1 MSLLAITFLGMGTY
15 ELALIF
21 LAILVYLQIIVTII
35 SLLRNNDLETFEK
48 VVWLLLILLVPVIGT
63 LIYLFFGMPRKISD
77 TK

>member
-1 MSLLAITFLGMGTY
+1 MGTY

-63 LIYLFFGMPRKISD
+63 LIYLFFGMPRKVSN